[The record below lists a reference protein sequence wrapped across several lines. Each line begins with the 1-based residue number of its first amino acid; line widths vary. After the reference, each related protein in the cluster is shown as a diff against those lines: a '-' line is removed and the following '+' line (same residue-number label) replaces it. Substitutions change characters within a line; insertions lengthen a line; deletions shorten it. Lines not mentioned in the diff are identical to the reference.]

1 MEEASTKK
9 SPTRTAKF
17 ASASTS
23 QAAFP
28 DATRR
33 NLHAYT
39 QVSARALSPSYAHAP
54 SLSPAQLSDLF
65 GPPAP
70 NDNILQLGGF
80 AADIS
85 DTISNWWSAI
95 RRQNADLFN
104 EQEAPPGRSS
114 GSESTAPFLR
124 RSPADS

>member
-1 MEEASTKK
+1 MEAASIKQNPTLAAK
-9 SPTRTAKF
+9 SCAATLRTASLD
-17 ASASTS
+17 SAGRS
-23 QAAFP
+23 QP
-28 DATRR
+28 V
-33 NLHAYT
+33 HK
-39 QVSARALSPSYAHAP
+39 QHSARASLLPDVRAS

-70 NDNILQLGGF
+70 GDNILQLGGA

-85 DTISNWWSAI
+85 DSMSKWWSAI
-95 RRQNADLFN
+95 REENADLFN
-104 EQEAPPGRSS
+104 AQEAQPGRSS